1 MFGTINCLCPQ
12 EKMEGTLL
20 TREQVE
26 EISTRISKS
35 VSENVSKQ
43 LKNAISLAT
52 PTEKKKKKKNG
63 KAQWSYTYLKEQFNS
78 SNVIFSLH

>member
-1 MFGTINCLCPQ
+1 MYGTMTSSLCSHADI
-12 EKMEGTLL
+12 EGTLL

-43 LKNAISLAT
+43 L
-52 PTEKKKKKKNG
+52 EK
-63 KAQWSYTYLKEQFNS
+63 AMASANS
-78 SNVIFSLH
+78 SKDK